1 MPGDILHRGC
11 SWSMIGGSVS
21 EPWKV
26 MFRRG
31 CPAGEGVESDASYQA
46 ADDHQR
52 TNRQQSQGQHGKKEG
67 WHLATGPPGFEDRQQ
82 QCEAEAEDGECRCG
96 DPTSPEQSVGSCFL
110 CGDIQKRRTPNK
122 ACHSSRQH
130 RQCDKKQQGPPG
142 DRSMKCE

>member
-82 QCEAEAEDGECRCG
+82 QCEAEAEDGECPGG
-96 DPTSPEQSVGSCFL
+96 DATSPE
-110 CGDIQKRRTPNK
+110 
-122 ACHSSRQH
+122 
-130 RQCDKKQQGPPG
+130 
-142 DRSMKCE
+142 